1 MSVALITGASMGLG
15 EEFAR
20 QLAARRMD
28 LLLVARSEDRL
39 QALATELVR
48 KHQIKAHVLA
58 CDLSREG
65 APQQV
70 LQAVTEKKL
79 KVSWL
84 INNAG
89 FGLIG
94 PLERMDANRVREMI
108 SLNVSALVE
117 LTQLMLPVLRMVGD
131 ARVINVASTAAF
143 QPIPQ
148 FNVYAA
154 TKVFVLHFSEALS
167 EELCGTSIRVLCL
180 CPGPTPTQF
189 HVAAGIDARLF
200 NQGQTARQVVRMGI
214 LGSDK
219 GRTVVVCQRV
229 WTNLLIR
236 LAPRIVVRKV
246 AGMIGKLMVNRSMKP

>member
-1 MSVALITGASMGLG
+1 MTVALITGASMGLG

-20 QLAARRMD
+20 QLAARKMD
-28 LLLVARSEDRL
+28 LVLTARSEDKLR
-39 QALATELVR
+39 ALAAELSR
-48 KHQIKAHVLA
+48 AHGIKTHVLA
-58 CDLSREG
+58 CDLSCEG
-65 APQQV
+65 APQRI
-70 LQAVTEKKL
+70 LDFLTGNNL
-79 KVSWL
+79 RVSWL

-89 FGLIG
+89 FGVIG
-94 PLERMDANRVREMI
+94 PLEEMDARRVREMI

-117 LTQLMLPVLRMVGD
+117 LTQLLLPQLRQADD
-131 ARVINVASTAAF
+131 ARIINVASTAAF

-167 EELCGTSIRVLCL
+167 EELKGSCIRVLCL

-200 NQGQTARQVVRMGI
+200 NQGQTAQQVVRMGI
-214 LGSDK
+214 RGSDR
-219 GRTVVVCQRV
+219 GRTVIVCQRV

-236 LAPRIVVRKV
+236 LTPRIIVRKV
-246 AGMIGKLMVNRSMKP
+246 AGIIGKFMVNQSRKK